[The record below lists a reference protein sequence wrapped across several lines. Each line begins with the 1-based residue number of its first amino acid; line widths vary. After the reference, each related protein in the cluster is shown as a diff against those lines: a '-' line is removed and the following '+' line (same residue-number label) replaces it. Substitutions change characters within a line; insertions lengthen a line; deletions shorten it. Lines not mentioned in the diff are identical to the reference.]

1 MSAVRN
7 TVLAIL
13 VGVAMFVG
21 PDVAWRMLVVGG
33 ALLLVACLSWA
44 VATGRSW

>member
-1 MSAVRN
+1 MTAARN
-7 TVLAIL
+7 AALAWL
-13 VGVAMFVG
+13 AGVAMFVG

-33 ALLLVACLSWA
+33 ALLLVACLTWA